1 MSPRSG
7 RAWDCRSSRPNG
19 GSAIV
24 VWPFGKSKAAEQR
37 RRAAVAYVADAS
49 SEPDESDVAWLA
61 NASGDGDIDKA
72 RWELR
77 YARRAFALLV
87 AERDALDDHT
97 GSLVAR
103 EMRQALQM
111 DRSVAAGMVGI
122 AERQLNQR
130 LAYFRTSFSERSG
143 NEPTAARLAR
153 VFLDRLGVR
162 DVSGNAERAAAI
174 VKRYIE
180 ASQDALRSAFG
191 VAAVPEDQPPS
202 VWAKRPS

>member
-1 MSPRSG
+1 M
-7 RAWDCRSSRPNG
+7 
-19 GSAIV
+19 

-37 RRAAVAYVADAS
+37 RRAAQTYVADAS
-49 SEPDESDVAWLA
+49 AEPDESDVAWLA
-61 NASGDGDIDKA
+61 GAAGDGDIDRA

-87 AERDALDDHT
+87 AERDALDDRT

-111 DRSVAAGMVGI
+111 DRSVAAGMVGV

-130 LAYFRTSFSERSG
+130 LAYFRTTFSERPGS
-143 NEPTAARLAR
+143 EATDARLAR
-153 VFLDRLGVR
+153 VFLDRLGVK
-162 DVSGNAERAAAI
+162 DVSGIVSRGSTI

-180 ASQDALRSAFG
+180 SSQNALRAAFG
-191 VAAVPEDQPPS
+191 VAEVPEDQPPS
-202 VWAKRPS
+202 VWAKRP

>member
-1 MSPRSG
+1 
-7 RAWDCRSSRPNG
+7 
-19 GSAIV
+19 V

-37 RRAAVAYVADAS
+37 RRAALSYVADAS

-61 NASGDGDIDKA
+61 AITGDGDIDKA

-87 AERDALDDHT
+87 AERDALDDRT

-111 DRSVAAGMVGI
+111 DRSVAAGMVGV
-122 AERQLNQR
+122 AERQLTQR
-130 LAYFRTSFSERSG
+130 LGYFRTSFSERSG
-143 NEPTAARLAR
+143 TETTEARLAR

-162 DVSGNAERAAAI
+162 DVSGNVPRASTI
-174 VKRYIE
+174 IKRYIE
-180 ASQDALRSAFG
+180 ASQDALRAAFG

-202 VWAKRPS
+202 VWAKRPG

>member
-1 MSPRSG
+1 M
-7 RAWDCRSSRPNG
+7 
-19 GSAIV
+19 

-37 RRAAVAYVADAS
+37 RRAAQMYVADAS

-61 NASGDGDIDKA
+61 SAAGDGDIDRA

-77 YARRAFALLV
+77 YARRVFALLV
-87 AERDALDDHT
+87 AERDALDDRT

-111 DRSVAAGMVGI
+111 DRSVAAGMVGV

-130 LAYFRTSFSERSG
+130 LAYFRTTFSERPGS
-143 NEPTAARLAR
+143 EATDARLAR
-153 VFLDRLGVR
+153 VLLDRLGVR
-162 DVSGNAERAAAI
+162 DVTGNVNRASTI
-174 VKRYIE
+174 VRRYI
-180 ASQDALRSAFG
+180 ASSQDALRAAFG

-202 VWAKRPS
+202 VWAKRPG

>member
-1 MSPRSG
+1 M
-7 RAWDCRSSRPNG
+7 
-19 GSAIV
+19 

-37 RRAAVAYVADAS
+37 RRAAQTYVADAS
-49 SEPDESDVAWLA
+49 SEPDESDVTWLA
-61 NASGDGDIDKA
+61 AAAGDGDIDRA

-87 AERDALDDHT
+87 AERDALDDRT

-111 DRSVAAGMVGI
+111 DRSVAAGMVGV

-130 LAYFRTSFSERSG
+130 LAYFRTTFSERPGS
-143 NEPTAARLAR
+143 EATDARLAR

-162 DVSGNAERAAAI
+162 DVTGNVSRASTI
-174 VKRYIE
+174 VRRYVE
-180 ASQDALRSAFG
+180 ASQDALRTAFG

-202 VWAKRPS
+202 VWAKRPG